1 MLNLLVLFCCHYPNG
16 SMHMFGLKQHN
27 DEYLPQVKVLI
38 ESMLSGNFLSV
49 DQMTVFTVQSV
60 PDGLIHAKRT
70 LKRRISGE

>member
-1 MLNLLVLFCCHYPNG
+1 MLNLLVLFCRHYPNG

-27 DEYLPQVKVLI
+27 DKYFPQVKVLI

-60 PDGLIHAKRT
+60 PDGL
-70 LKRRISGE
+70 

>member
-1 MLNLLVLFCCHYPNG
+1 
-16 SMHMFGLKQHN
+16 MHMFGLKQHN
-27 DEYLPQVKVLI
+27 DEYFPQVKVLI